1 MNNVKPVIFIS
12 HISEEAEIAIKLK
25 QLIEK
30 SFLNSVDVF
39 VSSDANSSGVGD
51 GWLDRI
57 KENLS
62 KTIYA
67 IILCSP
73 KSISRPWINFE
84 AGAAWI
90 KQIKIAPLCHS
101 GALPNQLPIPLTT
114 FNGVLLNNET
124 GLNNLFL
131 SLSKEINLS
140 QPTVDFKDFINF
152 IEDFQIKY
160 LFTDK
165 LFEIFEKLNE
175 YSPGFLERAMSTDE
189 CFMMIPQSE
198 DQFVKNA
205 TAFLHEHRI
214 ATIKMITPNV
224 SIVNLGS
231 DTMSRTPYSSRYA
244 FIKDIKFDNILLS
257 CGFI

>member
-1 MNNVKPVIFIS
+1 MNNAKPVIFIS

-62 KTIYA
+62 NTIYA
-67 IILCSP
+67 IIICSP
-73 KSISRPWINFE
+73 KS
-84 AGAAWI
+84 WI

-101 GALPNQLPIPLTT
+101 GAFPNRLPIPLTT
-114 FNGVLLNNET
+114 FNGALLNNET

-131 SLSKEINLS
+131 SISKEISLS

-152 IEDFQIKY
+152 IVDFQIKY

-175 YSPGFLERAMSTDE
+175 YSPGFIERALSTDE
-189 CFMMIPQSE
+189 CMIMIPHSE

-205 TAFLHEHRI
+205 TNFLLEHRI
-214 ATIKMITPNV
+214 ATIKMIHPNV
-224 SIVNLGS
+224 SMVILGADS
-231 DTMSRTPYSSRYA
+231 MSRSLPSSRYA
-244 FIKDIKFDNILLS
+244 FRKDINFDNALLS
-257 CGFI
+257 CGLI